1 MILKTIYYT
10 YYLKNFIL
18 MKSLKQYPVVF
29 AVSVK
34 ESKAMRLKVLPIDS
48 QKEIGG
54 LYVRCNKNLRD
65 AFPQGTVYRFRADLL
80 EGKKGIRFLSSKKKY
95 FERAIEFFEHNLR
108 VQMGSFFEPVNECQD
123 PGS

>member
-1 MILKTIYYT
+1 
-10 YYLKNFIL
+10 
-18 MKSLKQYPVVF
+18 MKSLKQYAVVF
-29 AVSVK
+29 AISVLEGK
-34 ESKAMRLKVLPIDS
+34 RMRLKVLSISS

-54 LYVRCNKNLRD
+54 LYVRCNKKLRE

-108 VQMGSFFEPVNECQD
+108 VQIGNYLDEGKGLPKSGQLSLFE
-123 PGS
+123 

>member
-1 MILKTIYYT
+1 
-10 YYLKNFIL
+10 

-34 ESKAMRLKVLPIDS
+34 EGKGMRLKVLPIGS

-54 LYVRCNKNLRD
+54 LYVRCNKKLRD

-95 FERAIEFFEHNLR
+95 FERAIEFFEHNLM
-108 VQMGSFFEPVNECQD
+108 VQMGLLFEPVHELPR
-123 PGS
+123 PGNLSLFD